1 MASSPPDRVQIWAA
15 QLAAK
20 DFPPVC
26 AMTGAPAETWQRFRF
41 VTAPAWAYAFLIL
54 VCTGIGLLPIFILMA
69 VVSRR
74 ASGHLPL
81 TRASQRRVKRATWVC
96 IDLFVLAVLLWIAAA
111 VIASIWSDN
120 AVASTFVGLAV
131 FVGILSLLAAAIGW
145 LLVRPM
151 FGPGGAV
158 RARPAGYQDYPVEL
172 RKVHPLFV
180 QAVYAQHAARMAQS
194 AGSN

>member
-1 MASSPPDRVQIWAA
+1 
-15 QLAAK
+15 
-20 DFPPVC
+20 
-26 AMTGAPAETWQRFRF
+26 MTGAPAETWQRFRF

-74 ASGHLPL
+74 ASGYLPL
-81 TRASQRRVKRATWVC
+81 TRASQRRVRRATWVC